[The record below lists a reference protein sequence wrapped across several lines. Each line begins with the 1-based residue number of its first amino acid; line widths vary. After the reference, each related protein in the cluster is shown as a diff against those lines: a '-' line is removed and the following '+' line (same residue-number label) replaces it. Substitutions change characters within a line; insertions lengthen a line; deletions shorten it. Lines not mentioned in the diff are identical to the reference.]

1 MLRSVVSSQLT
12 FACILVDA
20 TVANANIAP
29 QGLKLLFSDFDNPT
43 RDNTLVSFLGTMAVG
58 SCC

>member
-43 RDNTLVSFLGTMAVG
+43 RDNTFVKVVSTMAVV
-58 SCC
+58 CC